1 MCARIGCSASARC
14 VGPRSQPA
22 DKPDKLVYWGAVLA
36 VHRCPSAVS
45 IRTAPQ
51 STARLA
57 RQTWLII
64 TAEIKERTVNGYM
77 SALRRFIV
85 ETHEEFDVPAV
96 TPDRCCRRRR
106 RRRVAVGCCAC
117 LHARAGLKLTIVLP
131 NIDSRKIDYRPRAGL
146 GDHRP
151 PHVRQDAQ
159 DHQGLREE
167 QAGARPDS
175 GGGAEVPGVLGG
187 LPEGAP
193 REVRHAPRC
202 ED

>member
-22 DKPDKLVYWGAVLA
+22 DKPDKLVYWGAVFA
-36 VHRCPSAVS
+36 VHAPVRGVDTHGASINGAAGSADLADHHGRDQGAHRERLHECAPPLHRGDARGVRC
-45 IRTAPQ
+45 
-51 STARLA
+51 AR
-57 RQTWLII
+57 
-64 TAEIKERTVNGYM
+64 G
-77 SALRRFIV
+77 
-85 ETHEEFDVPAV
+85 DP
-96 TPDRCCRRRR
+96 PDRCRR

-193 REVRHAPRC
+193 WEVRHAPRC